1 MQASG
6 LQLYFKKRL
15 WHRCFPVNFGKFLRA
30 ILIEQF
36 RWLLQNF
43 TNTIFSKYE
52 FGISFKKS
60 NLRKARQKKVD
71 AEDEILNDGIFSN
84 EKNQKAKAVVREIF
98 LLYLSLS
105 FVVTCFY
112 SLSLVVPLAVT
123 RCTIRLSFLNDPC
136 LLSYHAQKFIKFC
149 LFIHFPCFDIKS
161 SRCFSGLSLIS
172 IILWEYCKNNIKTF
186 WYYSYENKRIISW
199 KFVRLTFFRLFEA
212 FPPIG
217 L

>member
-15 WHRCFPVNFGKFLRA
+15 WHRCFPVNFGKFLRTPF
-30 ILIEQF
+30 LIEQF
-36 RWLLQNF
+36 RWLLLNF
-43 TNTIFSKYE
+43 TIIIFSKYE
-52 FGISFKKS
+52 FGIQFKKS
-60 NLRKARQKKVD
+60 NLGKARQKKVD

-84 EKNQKAKAVVREIF
+84 EKNQAKAVVREIF

-112 SLSLVVPLAVT
+112 SLSLVVPLDVPT
-123 RCTIRLSFLNDPC
+123 RLSFLNDPC
-136 LLSYHAQKFIKFC
+136 LLFYHVQKFTKFC

-161 SRCFSGLSLIS
+161 SRCFSGLSLI
-172 IILWEYCKNNIKTF
+172 LWEYYKNNIKTF
-186 WYYSYENKRIISW
+186 WYYSYENKQIISW